1 MCYYIMSLE
10 TGDNLTQKEIDEF
23 KNYILMNWIFMFW
36 ESNQEVIKKNLELVI
51 SLKDEFN
58 DFTVNQAEKILADW
72 DNRKVWI
79 QKIKDDVNT
88 ALNKDQ

>member
-1 MCYYIMSLE
+1 MSLE